1 MLAAPW
7 RVISASATPEASTR
21 WRMISMAWSMSS
33 AVISP
38 SPPSAS
44 ASSRGVRI
52 SWTPPSRSSASP
64 GAKDAPLSSPWTC
77 WAMTI
82 EPNRAATRTSRVTIL
97 RSGRGAVVANAVF
110 SLVWSTR
117 SGATVV
123 VLVGGAV
130 RRLGVDRVALVVGGL
145 GQRGGVVRHG
155 QPGDLVRGLLVLLDG
170 EGRLGDGG
178 DGLTLPHGLDAGGG
192 LEGDDVTV
200 DVDDR
205 AVEAGGGHHLVA
217 DLETVAEL
225 LGGLALLLRPPG
237 HHPHHESEDGD
248 QDDEFHGD
256 TPQKAAERS
265 WATHPPAANT
275 GRV

>member
-1 MLAAPW
+1 MLFSPC
-7 RVISASATPEASTR
+7 RVISASATPDASTR
-21 WRMISMAWSMSS
+21 WRMISMAWSTSS
-33 AVISP
+33 VVISP

-44 ASSRGVRI
+44 VSSRGVRM

-110 SLVWSTR
+110 SLLSTR

-130 RRLGVDRVALVVGGL
+130 HRLGVDRVALVVGGR
-145 GQRGGVVRHG
+145 GQRVGVVRHG
-155 QPGDLVRGLLVLLDG
+155 QPGDLVRVLLVLLDG
-170 EGRLGDGG
+170 EGRLSDGG

-192 LEGDDVTV
+192 LEGDDLAV
-200 DVDDR
+200 DVHDR
-205 AVEAGGGHHLVA
+205 AVEAGGGHDLVA
-217 DLETVAEL
+217 DLEVVAQL

-256 TPQKAAERS
+256 TPQKAAERG